1 MNSLLVISD
10 SKAIIQTNN
19 KYSFRIQLDGK
30 STIKASLPTYSRY
43 NLKLVDLPIKFKPTI
58 IRYLTTGLCTINN
71 NKQLIRK
78 DLSLNGYFNQGLFVF

>member
-30 STIKASLPTYSRY
+30 STIKASI
-43 NLKLVDLPIKFKPTI
+43 IKNIF
-58 IRYLTTGLCTINN
+58 RL
-71 NKQLIRK
+71 
-78 DLSLNGYFNQGLFVF
+78 